1 MYDQSAAHWR
11 QKVGALGFLF
21 RALREQRLGDNNTDS
36 ALSHY
41 VHEKGGL
48 DPLEA
53 QVHVRCPRRDSK
65 SLRFAKPRASGT
77 WRPRHAPLQTGH
89 RPVCLTLRAL
99 TRVRHKKGG
108 LDPLERSLACMVPE
122 ARLELAR
129 CCQRWILSPLRL
141 PIPPLGHVMR
151 ELVYHSFLL
160 ISPKMVLRAF
170 R

>member
-1 MYDQSAAHWR
+1 MVPEARLEGTS
-11 QKVGALGFLF
+11 
-21 RALREQRLGDNNTDS
+21 LREAPGFGRMAPSPRS
-36 ALSHY
+36 ATNRPQACLLNAPRTHAS
-41 VHEKGGL
+41 L
-48 DPLEA
+48 DE
-53 QVHVRCPRRDSK
+53 
-65 SLRFAKPRASGT
+65 
-77 WRPRHAPLQTGH
+77 
-89 RPVCLTLRAL
+89 
-99 TRVRHKKGG
+99 KGG

-160 ISPKMVLRAF
+160 ISPKMELRAF

>member
-21 RALREQRLGDNNTDS
+21 RALREQRLANNNTYR

-48 DPLEA
+48 DPLERSLA
-53 QVHVRCPRRDSK
+53 CMVPEARLEGP
-65 SLRFAKPRASGT
+65 SLREAPGFGRIAPSPRSATNRPQACLLNAPRA
-77 WRPRHAPLQTGH
+77 HASSAQ
-89 RPVCLTLRAL
+89 
-99 TRVRHKKGG
+99 KGG

-141 PIPPLGHVMR
+141 PIPPLGHAMR

-160 ISPKMVLRAF
+160 ISPKMELQAF